1 MNSIKMRKLKAFSF
15 VAALL
20 FALPANAGITS
31 KTYVNKIK
39 SIFASTAA
47 GVAATATTNS
57 NTYLNTI
64 IETTNLSSLRIIG
77 DGVVS
82 VSATSAGVL
91 TISGTDTSADKL
103 KYPPSSWSVPLDPGS
118 HSLFYWKVPNRSLDS
133 GYKLDSV
140 VVKESSYDNTNQTLA
155 LIKPSGGKN
164 GETIIADSGITRT
177 QLLDVINGGGGG
189 GGLSISG
196 TVGNL
201 VAVGPT
207 STQITGTTIVANDVV
222 QKGTALT
229 ANQIVVAETATA
241 PVKIKTTGIAI
252 STLNDA
258 ISNINNVVTNYLPI
272 IDALQNLSDCAN
284 EWTFTSGFIP
294 LEVNCHK
301 THNIITVTFVLQVD
315 SSVTQWSMAH
325 IGDYVGTP
333 VSFNQVTTMPHKI
346 CTTYMVDN
354 GGNMPEVT
362 SPTLIMTGF
371 VFLDNADQL
380 MWKSFLPLG
389 VVTGSTSY
397 DYGLVKG
404 QELYIDC
411 TFAIGD
417 EAKK

>member
-1 MNSIKMRKLKAFSF
+1 MNFVKMNKFHLSVLASS
-15 VAALL
+15 LL
-20 FALPANAGITS
+20 FVMPANAGITS

-39 SIFASTAA
+39 SIFANTAA
-47 GVAATATTNS
+47 GVTATATSNS

-64 IETTNLSSLRIIG
+64 IDSTNLSSLRVVG

-82 VSATSAGVL
+82 VSATSGGVL
-91 TISGTDTSADKL
+91 TISGTDTSVDKL
-103 KYPPSSWSVPLDPGS
+103 RYPTSSWTVPLDPS
-118 HSLFYWKVPNRSLDS
+118 SYHLFYWKIPGNSSDS
-133 GYKLDSV
+133 GYTLESV
-140 VVKESSYDNTNQTLA
+140 VVKDSSYNNTNQTLA
-155 LIKPSGGKN
+155 LIKPDGGKN

-189 GGLSISG
+189 GLTISG
-196 TVGNL
+196 TIGNL

-222 QKGTALT
+222 QKGTAFT

-284 EWTFTSGFIP
+284 EWTFTAGFIP

-315 SSVTQWSMAH
+315 SGVSQWSTAH

-333 VSFNQVTTMPHKI
+333 VSFNQTTGMLHKI

-354 GGNMPEVT
+354 GASMPEIT

-371 VFLDNADQL
+371 VFLDDTDQL
-380 MWKSFLPLG
+380 MWKSYLPLG
-389 VVTGSTSY
+389 AATGSTSY

-411 TFAIGD
+411 TFAIGG